1 MKLKE
6 ETIPFQDF
14 QDSWMFQYPNLK
26 MPVVTEKIILAH
38 LKKLGAKDRR
48 VKISELFNSM
58 FKKSFMKS
66 LIRYPINDITLIRR
80 ELEKQMELTVRKL
93 ERVQDVEILGDDSEI
108 VGIRIPFSTKK
119 ERQETFKLAGSK
131 NLVNKFTTPLIN
143 LSPFWKVFT
152 WIVGSFLAS
161 ALIYIIIEFNFGF
174 PLILIPILGPF
185 MFLFILTWV
194 NFILLCMVI
203 TQKVANF
210 SVKYIKKGS
219 SNLKALIRLTH
230 QASWITEK
238 LAEGSGNSLLES
250 FLVDV
255 RLRCIKMAREQGLKK
270 VNEKKL
276 NTILASYLLEIVDF
290 HDGSDFRALLA
301 SIFLYLGNDIKK
313 DLQLIN
319 ARLRILREKH
329 E

>member
-6 ETIPFQDF
+6 EAIPFQDF
-14 QDSWMFQYPNLK
+14 QESWMFQYPNLK
-26 MPVVTEKIILAH
+26 MPVVTEKTILAH

-80 ELEKQMELTVRKL
+80 ELEKQMELMVRKL
-93 ERVQDVEILGDDSEI
+93 ERVQEVEILGGDSEI
-108 VGIRIPFSTKK
+108 VSIRIPFSTKK
-119 ERQETFKLAGSK
+119 ERLKAFMPTGSIK
-131 NLVNKFTTPLIN
+131 LVNKFTTSLFH
-143 LSPFWKVFT
+143 LKPFWKVFT
-152 WIVGSFLAS
+152 WIVGSLLAS
-161 ALIYIIIEFNFGF
+161 VLIYIIIEFNFGF
-174 PLILIPILGPF
+174 PLGLIPVLGPF

-194 NFILLCMVI
+194 NFILLCVVI
-203 TQKVANF
+203 TQKVAWF

-219 SNLKALIRLTH
+219 SNLRALIRLTH
-230 QASWITEK
+230 QASWITARLED
-238 LAEGSGNSLLES
+238 SGNVLLES
-250 FLVDV
+250 FLVDM

-276 NTILASYLLEIVDF
+276 NVFLASYFVEIVDF
-290 HDGSDFRALLA
+290 LDGSDFRALLA
-301 SIFLYLGNDIKK
+301 SIFLYLGSDLNK

-319 ARLRILREKH
+319 ARLRVLREKH
-329 E
+329 